1 MNPKEAKK
9 ILPKKEYETFE
20 AVFMNQISR
29 TPPAKLKLRATLARR
44 LRDKYVDLAKH
55 QIAQI
60 RTRRTNET
68 DTDLNDRR
76 AVLFQEV
83 IERLE
88 FELDRPREFLRSSS
102 AATEKKSR
110 KKVPRAQRAAQ
121 HLEAQDEK
129 AIHEGR
135 RRERRS

>member
-20 AVFMNQISR
+20 SVFMNQISR
-29 TPPAKLKLRATLARR
+29 TSAAKLKLRATLARR

-55 QIAQI
+55 QVAEI

-76 AVLFQEV
+76 ADLFQEV

-88 FELDRPREFLRSSS
+88 AELDGHR
-102 AATEKKSR
+102 ADAKSPEVPAK
-110 KKVPRAQRAAQ
+110 KKVPRAVRAARDIQ
-121 HLEAQDEK
+121 REDKK
-129 AIHEGR
+129 AIEEGH
-135 RRERRS
+135 RREPRR